1 VFGRELFRR
10 KSVDDIL
17 KHAASYREIDTGLK
31 QKLNVRDLTAL
42 GIAAIIGAG
51 IFSTIGTAATHG
63 GPAVSMLFIFT
74 AIACGFSAMC
84 YAQFAASIPLSGSA
98 YTYAYASFG
107 ELIAWIIGWDLIMEY
122 AVGNIAVAI
131 SWSDYFTALVN
142 GIGLH
147 FPEYLSTDYLT
158 ASRGFQAACDMMHQG
173 TAFTALSSTMQE
185 AYTAW
190 QTAPHLFGI
199 RLVADIPAFSIVV
212 FITYLVY
219 VGIQETKVAANIM
232 VLIKLIVLFV
242 VIAVGAFFVDTAN
255 WHPFAPNGLGGVMK
269 GVSGVFFAYIGFDAI
284 STTAEECKNP
294 QRDLPK
300 AMIYALVICTVLYVL
315 ISLILTGMVNYSELG
330 VGDPLAFV
338 FERLHLTWLS
348 GVIAVS
354 AVVAMASV
362 LLVFQVGQP
371 RIWMS
376 MSRDG
381 LLPKKFSK
389 LHRKYRTPAF
399 ATIIT
404 GVFVAIPTLFVNLT
418 EMTDLTSIGTLFAFV
433 LVCGGVLLLDEEKG
447 KKNKEKRGF
456 RVPYYNSRYFLPPII
471 IILLFLLFYLNMD
484 GVREFFSGQ
493 DSSNINASFW
503 DVFKQKIPLIG
514 FIVFGTI
521 LTVYA
526 IIRSMSLIPVL
537 GLLTNLYLMTELGIT
552 NWLRFIIWLVIGLT
566 LYFTYGFKHS
576 KLKRAKY
583 LSDK

>member
-1 VFGRELFRR
+1 
-10 KSVDDIL
+10 
-17 KHAASYREIDTGLK
+17 
-31 QKLNVRDLTAL
+31 
-42 GIAAIIGAG
+42 
-51 IFSTIGTAATHG
+51 
-63 GPAVSMLFIFT
+63 
-74 AIACGFSAMC
+74 
-84 YAQFAASIPLSGSA
+84 
-98 YTYAYASFG
+98 
-107 ELIAWIIGWDLIMEY
+107 
-122 AVGNIAVAI
+122 
-131 SWSDYFTALVN
+131 
-142 GIGLH
+142 
-147 FPEYLSTDYLT
+147 
-158 ASRGFQAACDMMHQG
+158 
-173 TAFTALSSTMQE
+173 
-185 AYTAW
+185 
-190 QTAPHLFGI
+190 
-199 RLVADIPAFSIVV
+199 
-212 FITYLVY
+212 
-219 VGIQETKVAANIM
+219 
-232 VLIKLIVLFV
+232 
-242 VIAVGAFFVDTAN
+242 
-255 WHPFAPNGLGGVMK
+255 
-269 GVSGVFFAYIGFDAI
+269 
-284 STTAEECKNP
+284 
-294 QRDLPK
+294 
-300 AMIYALVICTVLYVL
+300 
-315 ISLILTGMVNYSELG
+315 

-447 KKNKEKRGF
+447 KKNKEKKGF

-552 NWLRFIIWLVIGLT
+552 NWMRFIIWLVIGLT

-576 KLKRAKY
+576 KLKRANQ